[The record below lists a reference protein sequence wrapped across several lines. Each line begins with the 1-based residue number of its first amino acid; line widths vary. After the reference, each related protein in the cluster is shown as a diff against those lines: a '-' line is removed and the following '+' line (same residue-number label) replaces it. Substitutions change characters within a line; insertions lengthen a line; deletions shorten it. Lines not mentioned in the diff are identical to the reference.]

1 MQRIRKEYRY
11 FIILILIIFCVFQ
24 YGIRKIF
31 GFTIYPDEFG
41 YWASAAKSVG
51 YDWSEVASMGSYYS
65 FGYSAFLIPIL
76 KIFSNSVTAYR
87 AAVFLNMLLMCVC
100 VFLFQKIMEKIFPEV
115 EKGRS
120 ILASGIAVLY
130 PSWIFYMQM
139 TMAEGIL
146 FFLFVLAC
154 YLFVIFLDTQRVT
167 AAVFLG
173 VTLIYFYC
181 VHMRTVGVLIACII
195 CLMLWAIVGDGKKKR
210 LFLFCIAVALTG
222 ILAFY
227 MKNRTVEEV
236 FTYAKQSELVG
247 NDYQSQWGKIADI
260 FTFSGFVRFLQEIIG
275 KIFYLGLA
283 SFGLFYPAFGWCVK
297 NSIVLFRNVRD
308 KKMIQIRN
316 WFALFL
322 LLAVTGEVLISSIF
336 MHGSTTLDSLIYGRY
351 NDFLVPMMMLIG
363 IVIMCR
369 NRLWWVFTLTC
380 GTLSGGMALL
390 LLGMAERYQMSK
402 LRGYHIAGISFL
414 IDEKNSNIALY
425 FRDTWLLGF
434 GLMIL
439 VSLLIWLS
447 NRWES
452 SWWMLTGILTIEI
465 VAGIQISDHYIYPAN
480 NTNYE
485 SLQIADCLRDH
496 CEEKDVIYFLDE
508 EKPEFVDFIQM
519 QLPDKP
525 IHVTTREEYEEN
537 GVFADFLLTSV
548 ETKYDKELSAQY
560 SQRLETN
567 TFCLYY
573 NQ

>member
-1 MQRIRKEYRY
+1 MRRMKKEYQY
-11 FIILILIIFCVFQ
+11 LTFLTLIIFCVFQ

-76 KIFSNSVTAYR
+76 AIFSNGVTAYR

-100 VFLFQKIMEKIFPEV
+100 VFLFQKIMERIFPEV

-154 YLFVIFLDTQRVT
+154 YLFVLFFDTQRVT

-195 CLMLWAIVGDGKKKR
+195 CLMLWAIAGKGKKKR
-210 LFLFCIAVALTG
+210 IFLFGIAVALSG

-227 MKNRTVEEV
+227 MKNRTVVEV
-236 FTYAKQSELVG
+236 FAYAEQSELAG

-297 NSIVLFRNVRD
+297 NSIILFRDIKNKKLIQTRD
-308 KKMIQIRN
+308 

-322 LLAVTGEVLISSIF
+322 LLAVTGEVLISSIY
-336 MHGSTTLDSLIYGRY
+336 MHGSTTLDCLIYGRY
-351 NDFLVPMMMLIG
+351 NDFLVPVMMLIG
-363 IVIMCR
+363 VVIMCR
-369 NRLWWVFTLTC
+369 KRLWWVFTLTC

-390 LLGMAERYQMSK
+390 LLEMAERYQMSK
-402 LRGYHIAGISFL
+402 LRGYHIAGISYL

-447 NRWES
+447 NRWKS

-465 VAGIQISDHYIYPAN
+465 VAGIQISNHYIFPAN

-485 SLQIADCLRDH
+485 SLQIADCLREH
-496 CEEKDVIYFLDE
+496 GKEKDVIYFLDE

-519 QLPDKP
+519 QLPKKV

-537 GVFADFLLTSV
+537 DVLADFLLTSA
-548 ETKYDKELSAQY
+548 ETQYDKELSAQY
-560 SQRLETN
+560 SERLETN

>member
-87 AAVFLNMLLMCVC
+87 AAVFLNMVLMCVC

-120 ILASGIAVLY
+120 ILVSGIAVLY
-130 PSWIFYMQM
+130 PAWIFYMQM

-146 FFLFVLAC
+146 FFLFVLAG
-154 YLFVIFLDTQRVT
+154 YLFVLFVDTQRVT

-173 VTLIYFYC
+173 VTLIYLYC

-195 CLMLWAIVGDGKKKR
+195 CLMLWAIAGNGKRKR
-210 LFLFCIAVALTG
+210 LFLFGIAVALSG

-247 NDYQSQWGKIADI
+247 NDYQSQWKKFADI

-297 NSIVLFRNVRD
+297 NSIILFRNTKN
-308 KKMIQIRN
+308 KKLIQTKD

-351 NDFLVPMMMLIG
+351 NDFLVPVMMLIG
-363 IVIMCR
+363 VVAMCR
-369 NRLWWVFTLTC
+369 KRLWWVFTLTC

-402 LRGYHIAGISFL
+402 LRGYHIAGISYL
-414 IDEKNSNIALY
+414 IDEKNSYIALY

-447 NRWES
+447 NRWKS
-452 SWWMLTGILTIEI
+452 SWWMLTGILAIEI
-465 VAGIQISDHYIYPAN
+465 VTGIQISDHYIYPAN

-485 SLQIADCLRDH
+485 SLQIADCLREH

-519 QLPDKP
+519 QLPEKV

-537 GVFADFLLTSV
+537 GIFSDFLLTSA
-548 ETKYDKELSAQY
+548 ETQYDKELSAQY
-560 SQRLETN
+560 SERLETN

>member
-65 FGYSAFLIPIL
+65 FGYSAFLFPIL

-120 ILASGIAVLY
+120 ILVSGIAVLY
-130 PSWIFYMQM
+130 PAWIFYMQM

-146 FFLFVLAC
+146 FFLFVLAG
-154 YLFVIFLDTQRVT
+154 YLFVLFVDTQRVIV
-167 AAVFLG
+167 AVFLG

-195 CLMLWAIVGDGKKKR
+195 CLMLWAIVGKGKKKR
-210 LFLFCIAVALTG
+210 LFLFGIAVALSG

-247 NDYQSQWGKIADI
+247 NDYQSQWKKFADI

-297 NSIVLFRNVRD
+297 NSIILVRNIKN
-308 KKMIQIRN
+308 KKLIQTGD

-322 LLAVTGEVLISSIF
+322 LLAVTSEVLISSIF

-351 NDFLVPMMMLIG
+351 NDFLVPVMMLIG
-363 IVIMCR
+363 IVAMCR
-369 NRLWWVFTLTC
+369 KRLWWVFTLTC

-402 LRGYHIAGISFL
+402 LRGYHIAGISYL

-447 NRWES
+447 NRWKS
-452 SWWMLTGILTIEI
+452 SWWMLTGILAIEI
-465 VAGIQISDHYIYPAN
+465 VTGIQISDHYIYPAN

-485 SLQIADCLRDH
+485 SLQIADCLREH

-519 QLPDKP
+519 QLPEKV

-537 GVFADFLLTSV
+537 GIFSDFLLTSA
-548 ETKYDKELSAQY
+548 ETQYDKELSAQY
-560 SQRLETN
+560 SERLETN